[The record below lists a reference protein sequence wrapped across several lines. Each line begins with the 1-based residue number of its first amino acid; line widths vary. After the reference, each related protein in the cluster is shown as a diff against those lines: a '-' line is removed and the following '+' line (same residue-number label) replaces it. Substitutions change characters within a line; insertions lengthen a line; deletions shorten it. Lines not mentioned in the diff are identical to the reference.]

1 MKNEARDG
9 GRYPTSVVLQDLVIG
24 APDGSMTLTLLLG
37 RLRGRSFGFVMLVL
51 GVVALV
57 PALSSVAGVLLLWPA
72 IQMLA
77 AREAPALPRW
87 ISSRR
92 VPTARL
98 ALFTKRVVPV
108 LRWLETILQ
117 PRWRTPSQTTKR
129 VVGGV
134 VLLLGL
140 TLLAPVPFSQ
150 VLPALVI
157 ILIALA
163 YLEEDGLA
171 LTVAIAAA
179 IVSLGLTVATVWAT
193 VIGINAL

>member
-1 MKNEARDG
+1 MENEARDG
-9 GRYPTSVVLQDLVIG
+9 GRHPTSVVLQDLVVG
-24 APDGSMTLTLLLG
+24 APDGSMPLTLLLS

-57 PALSSVAGVLLLWPA
+57 PALSPVAGVLLLWPA

-77 AREAPALPRW
+77 AREAPTLPRW
-87 ISSRR
+87 LSCRR

-98 ALFTKRVVPV
+98 ALFTNRVVPV

-179 IVSLGLTVATVWAT
+179 ILSLGLTAATVWAT
-193 VIGINAL
+193 IIGINAL